1 MPRAGPDGKK
11 ATRGDLR
18 AATAEA
24 SPSTLFY
31 HLLGLGRP
39 RQLWMEPSLTP
50 VRPAAR
56 AKRGGLEGRPDPF
69 G

>member
-1 MPRAGPDGKK
+1 MPRAGPDGKR

-39 RQLWMEPSLTP
+39 ASLGWN
-50 VRPAAR
+50 RP
-56 AKRGGLEGRPDPF
+56 
-69 G
+69 

>member
-18 AATAEA
+18 AAIAEA
-24 SPSTLFY
+24 SPSTLFH

-39 RQLWMEPSLTP
+39 ASFGWN
-50 VRPAAR
+50 RP
-56 AKRGGLEGRPDPF
+56 
-69 G
+69 

>member
-11 ATRGDLR
+11 VTRGDLR

-31 HLLGLGRP
+31 HLLGLGR
-39 RQLWMEPSLTP
+39 LAS
-50 VRPAAR
+50 
-56 AKRGGLEGRPDPF
+56 F
-69 G
+69 GWNRS